1 MATYNKADHDA
12 AIPARLEA
20 VAFLASKGY
29 TIKAIGYAFHKTPD
43 WARAKLAKHKYQ
55 QDRKKSGLTAV

>member
-1 MATYNKADHDA
+1 MSKQYNREDHRA

-29 TIKAIGYAFHKTPD
+29 TIKSIGYAFHKTPD
-43 WARAKLAKHKYQ
+43 WARAKLAKFNYQ
-55 QDRKKSGLTAV
+55 QAREKSG